1 MITFSDVQAQ
11 LRNQYRSWGT
21 KCQPYL
27 WLDWRMMLS
36 SQVWATVLEVHP
48 PAQGDRVSGKRSALV
63 TGTGWRE
70 QDLQRAGG
78 LPGENNREPSEAI
91 KSALVPGGKGREGME
106 TSIEDSTPE
115 LPREAQKIPLHGPR
129 QNSGERG
136 GKNHTQYI
144 IIISLANFPYTPI
157 SKESTQYR
165 FCMSGLFF
173 LE

>member
-1 MITFSDVQAQ
+1 MITFSEVQAQ

-78 LPGENNREPSEAI
+78 LPGENNREPSQAI
-91 KSALVPGGKGREGME
+91 KSALVPGEKAGKGWRQA
-106 TSIEDSTPE
+106 
-115 LPREAQKIPLHGPR
+115 LKIPPQSFPEKHKRFLCTVQGR
-129 QNSGERG
+129 IVERG
-136 GKNHTQYI
+136 GGETI
-144 IIISLANFPYTPI
+144 PSTLSL
-157 SKESTQYR
+157 SV
-165 FCMSGLFF
+165 
-173 LE
+173 